1 MEDFSLFPSDNFI
14 YQLPAKTS
22 TPRSAWEPTSFLPVY
37 FIKTYNASLGRR
49 HNKIQA
55 TGLPHV
61 YDNHSWQLF
70 LLQREKAQENG
81 TSIAGSWQVRHGTSS
96 TLGVLSTALLFV
108 LLSSSCKG
116 VCNSGHV
123 YTKLLSVQ
131 NEQFI
136 ILSLLFLQIP
146 THPASQN
153 MQVGSKPGKTHFNSC
168 ISVYSLNVC
177 PLPYILRTYHNS
189 VNKTMRKRRCKE
201 CILNANRVQA
211 KECFLKTKNGFKQSE
226 KPIKH

>member
-1 MEDFSLFPSDNFI
+1 M
-14 YQLPAKTS
+14 
-22 TPRSAWEPTSFLPVY
+22 
-37 FIKTYNASLGRR
+37 
-49 HNKIQA
+49 
-55 TGLPHV
+55 
-61 YDNHSWQLF
+61 YDNHSRQLF

-81 TSIAGSWQVRHGTSS
+81 TSIAGSWQVQHGTSP

-108 LLSSSCKG
+108 LLSSSCKS

-131 NEQFI
+131 NEHFI
-136 ILSLLFLQIP
+136 ILSLLFLQTP

-153 MQVGSKPGKTHFNSC
+153 TQVGSKPGKTHFNSC
-168 ISVYSLNVC
+168 ISVYGLNVC

-201 CILNANRVQA
+201 CILNANRVQT
-211 KECFLKTKNGFKQSE
+211 KECFLKTKNGFKQ
-226 KPIKH
+226 KVKKQ

>member
-96 TLGVLSTALLFV
+96 TLGVLSTALLYLFFS
-108 LLSSSCKG
+108 LLHARVCATRDMFIPNFYQFKMNSSSFYHYFSYKYQPIQPRKTCKWA
-116 VCNSGHV
+116 VS
-123 YTKLLSVQ
+123 LARP
-131 NEQFI
+131 
-136 ILSLLFLQIP
+136 ILIA
-146 THPASQN
+146 ASQF
-153 MQVGSKPGKTHFNSC
+153 T
-168 ISVYSLNVC
+168 
-177 PLPYILRTYHNS
+177 
-189 VNKTMRKRRCKE
+189 
-201 CILNANRVQA
+201 A
-211 KECFLKTKNGFKQSE
+211 
-226 KPIKH
+226 